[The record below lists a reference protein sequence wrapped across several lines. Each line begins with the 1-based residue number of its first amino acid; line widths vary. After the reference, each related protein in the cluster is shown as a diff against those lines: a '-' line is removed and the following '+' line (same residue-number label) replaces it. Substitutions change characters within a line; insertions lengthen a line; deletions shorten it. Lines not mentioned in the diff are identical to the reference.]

1 MPSINIRS
9 GWFWTAILLTVLK
22 LWLTSAQTVF
32 AIGPAFHD
40 DQLFVKLAAHI
51 INGEWLGPYDQFTL
65 AKGPL
70 FSLFIA
76 ATFWIGLPLIVAQ
89 QLFYAGAC
97 AFLTSAMKPWLRHSA
112 FQCGFYLLL
121 LLNPISYDAANLTR
135 LMRQNLYTPLALLTI
150 AGLVMLFTRRREAV
164 RRMIFPATIAGISFG
179 GFWLTR
185 EESVWLMPAVGL
197 LFLGIW
203 GSLRQE
209 VFQRWRSLTSGT
221 AIFIFAAALPILTI
235 CTLNWQHYGWFGTVE
250 FRDANFKDA
259 YGALTRPQVG
269 PNLDQVPVTREM
281 REATYKISPTFA
293 KLQPFLE
300 GPVGDHWADNTRFAT
315 VDRQI
320 RGGWFMWA
328 LRDAVVAAG
337 LAPDAKAVSLFYR
350 QVADEVNQ
358 ACDDG
363 SLSSRP
369 ARSGF
374 LPILNR
380 SLARPIYETAIEYT
394 RYFYTFDGFTAYSPD
409 SRGDYAELKIFRDY
423 IGTPL
428 SYAPRSPVEESPE
441 NKLYRQNKLA
451 VLDTFG
457 LGFGRV
463 MSWLGPL
470 LLVIGFARGL
480 ESIADRK
487 ISFGLGLAI
496 ALLSSCSAY
505 LAINILVQVTSFYN
519 QSTAALASA
528 YPLYLIA
535 LAAIGIDACQA
546 WRSPARISERS
557 LKEKRQSSLLPK
569 LILGATAVVVFAAR
583 LGEIHLFAS
592 DVPRYDQWLVE
603 GLQVVRPWLDGT
615 LTLGDFF
622 IPHGEHIPLWNRV
635 FIWLQLMITGKW
647 DPLVQMTVNAVLF
660 TGFVMIIA
668 RWAMRFLTPIA
679 ALPVVV
685 VLVLAGSIPHAW
697 ENITWGYQSGSTL
710 ALVFLVLHIY
720 GTCTQQPRTRFWWV
734 AQVAALLAL
743 FTIDGMWLTPL
754 VVVAS
759 FLWTSP
765 RKFRDHI
772 VPLSIASM
780 GLVLCLILKQGLSAS
795 SIFQNPISFFHAWLH
810 LLGWPSALPGA
821 VGIMLLPW
829 LIHAMRLRN
838 RSETTP
844 FDRII
849 FSLGLWNISYA
860 FFLASKLPDAGGSF
874 DSRYGDLHLIG
885 VLAGIMALSRLIPN
899 SGKMRPALLSLAVIW
914 SGLLVSGLTT
924 GTLEGQSRHFHN
936 IAASDAEIRR
946 DVIQSYLLH
955 QNRAPLEAPNARGL
969 LYHDIDS
976 LIELLDSPR
985 FSAVLPS
992 SVFPINSPGFSER
1005 AARSIQSI
1013 WLWLFVPGLIAALL
1027 AIGLYLRNG
1036 FSSETTDPIPDDF
1049 RDPWRW
1055 RISAIIG
1062 GLAILLLSAWSN
1074 PFAFGQEKRWQQTLG
1089 GDEAFQEVTFSVYG
1103 SAAFDSSR
1111 LQGAAPIT
1119 PVVLR
1124 NKFFGSAPDGPGFT
1138 GTILSSTFKI
1148 TTPWLVVPFAGY
1160 PIGHGNGLR
1169 IRILDPTGQSTDTE
1183 IGCPGPNLTGID
1195 YWQVDLSK
1203 YQGRYARVVLYD
1215 GRTDTEA
1222 WVAAAAPV
1230 PTDDPELAKKLQHR
1244 LEAEEYAGFHSTLWI
1259 IVLIAAICATV
1270 SWLGQRRRDS

>member
-1 MPSINIRS
+1 MSGLNIRS
-9 GWFWTAILLTVLK
+9 GWLWAAILVTVLK
-22 LWLTSAQTVF
+22 LWLTNSQTVF

-70 FSLFIA
+70 FPLFIA
-76 ATFWIGLPLIVAQ
+76 ATFWIGLPLIFAQ

-97 AFLTSAMKPWLRHSA
+97 TVLTVAMRPWLRNSA
-112 FQCGFYLLL
+112 LQCGFYLLL

-150 AGLVMLFTRRREAV
+150 AGLIMLFSRRRETV
-164 RRMIFPATIAGISFG
+164 RRMFFPAILAGLSFG

-185 EESVWLMPAVGL
+185 EESVWLLPAVGL

-209 VFQRWRSLTSGT
+209 VFQRWRSLISGT
-221 AIFIFAAALPILTI
+221 AIFVFAAATPIITI
-235 CTLNWQHYGWFGTVE
+235 STLNWQHYGWFGTVE

-269 PNLDQVPVTREM
+269 PTLDQVPVTREM
-281 REATYKISPTFA
+281 REATYKVSPTFA
-293 KLQPFLE
+293 KLQPYLE
-300 GPVGDHWADNTRFAT
+300 GPVGEHWADNTRFAT
-315 VDRQI
+315 ADRQI

-337 LAPDAKAVSLFYR
+337 LAPDAKAVSLFYC

-374 LPILNR
+374 LPILHLG
-380 SLARPIYETAIEYT
+380 LARPIYDTAIEYT
-394 RYFYTFDGFTAYSPD
+394 RYFYTFSGFTAYSPD

-423 IGTPL
+423 NGTPL
-428 SYAPRSPVEESPE
+428 SYAPRSPIEESSE
-441 NKLYRQNKLA
+441 NKIWRQHKLGA
-451 VLDTFG
+451 LNSIG
-457 LGFGRV
+457 IGFGH
-463 MSWLGPL
+463 MLSWLGPL
-470 LLVIGFARGL
+470 LLVIGLARVL

-487 ISFGLGLAI
+487 VSFCLGLAV
-496 ALLSSCSAY
+496 ALLTSCSAY

-535 LAAIGIDACQA
+535 LAAIAIDAWQA
-546 WRSPARISERS
+546 WRSPARVRDRPQ
-557 LKEKRQSSLLPK
+557 KEGRHSSLLTS
-569 LILGATAVVVFAAR
+569 LIIGGTALVIFTAR
-583 LGEIHLFAS
+583 LGEIHIFAS

-603 GLQVVRPWLDGT
+603 GMQVVQPWLTGT
-615 LTLGDFF
+615 LSLGDLF

-635 FIWLQLMITGKW
+635 FMWIQLVLIGKW
-647 DPLVQMTVNAVLF
+647 DPLVQVTVNAMLF
-660 TGFVMIIA
+660 TGFVLIIA
-668 RWAMRFLTPIA
+668 KSALRFLTPIA
-679 ALPVVV
+679 ALPILV

-697 ENITWGYQSGSTL
+697 ESITWGYQSGSTL
-710 ALVFLVLHIY
+710 ALGFLVLHIY

-734 AQVAALLAL
+734 AQGAALLAL
-743 FTIDGMWLTPL
+743 FTIDGMWLLPL

-780 GLVLCLILKQGLSAS
+780 GLVLCLILKQGLQAS
-795 SIFQNPISFFHAWLH
+795 SIFQNPISFSQAWLH
-810 LLGWPSALPGA
+810 LLGWPSTLPGA

-829 LIHAMRLRN
+829 LIHALRLRN

-849 FSLGLWNISYA
+849 FSLGLWHFAYTLL
-860 FFLASKLPDAGGSF
+860 LASKLPDAGGSF

-899 SGKMRPALLSLAVIW
+899 SGKMRPALLFLAVIW
-914 SGLLVSGLTT
+914 SGLLVSGLAT

-955 QNRAPLEAPNARGL
+955 QNRSPLEAPNARGL

-985 FSAVLPS
+985 FPTVLPS
-992 SVFPINSPGFSER
+992 SVLPQNTLGFAER
-1005 AARSIQSI
+1005 AARFIQSK
-1013 WLWLFVPGLIAALL
+1013 WLWIFTLGLITSLVTIA
-1027 AIGLYLRNG
+1027 LYLGRG
-1036 FSSETTDPIPDDF
+1036 TTAKSIASLTDT

-1055 RISAIIG
+1055 RISAITG
-1062 GLAILLLSAWSN
+1062 GVAILMLSAWSN
-1074 PFAFGQEKRWQQTLG
+1074 PFAFSQEKRWQQTLG
-1089 GDEAFQEVTFSVYG
+1089 GAEALQEVTFAAYG
-1103 SAAFDSSR
+1103 SAVFDPTR

-1195 YWQVDLSK
+1195 YWQVDLSE
-1203 YQGRYARVVLYD
+1203 YQGRDAHVVLYD

-1222 WVAAAAPV
+1222 WIAAAAPV
-1230 PTDDPELAKKLQHR
+1230 PTDDPQLANKLQHR
-1244 LEAEEYAGFHSTLWI
+1244 LKGEEHAGFHSTLVI
-1259 IVLIAAICATV
+1259 IALIAAMCAAI
-1270 SWLGQRRRDS
+1270 SWLGQRRRDY